1 MYKIGDLIIV
11 SCLIYE
17 VQPWNSCS
25 ECSFGYTEEAQCL
38 APFVNCFPVN
48 RNSVQ
53 FKFVR
58 EATDQECL
66 NHANWAVVGH
76 IDDEQLMMF

>member
-1 MYKIGDLIIV
+1 MYEFGDLIIV
-11 SCLIYE
+11 GCLIYE

-38 APFVNCFPVN
+38 APFANCFPVN

-66 NHANWAVVGH
+66 DYADWDV
-76 IDDEQLMMF
+76 IKKPDDEQLIMF